1 MVTGGAG
8 FLGSHLVD
16 ELESRSD
23 NVEIFVPRSD
33 EYDLR
38 EKSDIKDAFED
49 SGADT
54 VIHLAATVG
63 GIGANRE
70 NPGRYFYDN
79 AVMGIELIEQS
90 RQYDVNKCTILGTI
104 CAYPNHTPI
113 PFKEQNLF
121 NGYPEETNAPY
132 GIAKKALL
140 TQSKAY
146 RKQWDFNS
154 IYLLPVNLYGPRD
167 DFDLESS
174 HVIPAIIR
182 KCIEARDRGDS
193 SITAWGTGEPTRE
206 FLYVKDAAEGILDAT
221 ERYDSSDPVNLGSG
235 EEISIRE
242 LVEMIVNETGFE
254 GEIEWDTSKPDG
266 QPRRKLDTTRAKERF
281 NWEASTEFRNGLQE
295 TIEWYEQNKHEIHE

>member
-1 MVTGGAG
+1 
-8 FLGSHLVD
+8 
-16 ELESRSD
+16 
-23 NVEIFVPRSD
+23 
-33 EYDLR
+33 
-38 EKSDIKDAFED
+38 
-49 SGADT
+49 
-54 VIHLAATVG
+54 
-63 GIGANRE
+63 
-70 NPGRYFYDN
+70 
-79 AVMGIELIEQS
+79 
-90 RQYDVNKCTILGTI
+90 
-104 CAYPNHTPI
+104 
-113 PFKEQNLF
+113 
-121 NGYPEETNAPY
+121 
-132 GIAKKALL
+132 
-140 TQSKAY
+140 
-146 RKQWDFNS
+146 
-154 IYLLPVNLYGPRD
+154 VNLYGPRD